1 PPGPPPP
8 PTKPPYPP
16 LIAHA
21 ISLAALAALG
31 EADDANYARV
41 SYFLNEVNTDFCIG
55 MAKLNLYQCL
65 AVAKP
70 HYEDVFC
77 LGQHAMIDTGACLAR
92 FTGATLP
99 LEVFT
104 RPLKVPS
111 AKVVR
116 LRPKSRRR

>member
-1 PPGPPPP
+1 M
-8 PTKPPYPP
+8 
-16 LIAHA
+16 LA
-21 ISLAALAALG
+21 I
-31 EADDANYARV
+31 
-41 SYFLNEVNTDFCIG
+41 
-55 MAKLNLYQCL
+55 LYEDNHCL